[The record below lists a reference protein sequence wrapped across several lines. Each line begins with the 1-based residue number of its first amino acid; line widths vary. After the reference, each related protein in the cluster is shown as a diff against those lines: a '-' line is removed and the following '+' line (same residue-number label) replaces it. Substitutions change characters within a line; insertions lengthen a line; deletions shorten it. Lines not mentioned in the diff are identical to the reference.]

1 MLFGATTGTN
11 LFGSTFSAIDINDML
26 LNFKMNFR
34 KNHVFQLFSFRKK
47 WHGDTQCNNLVT
59 VVTNELF
66 ENLFRIQKDA

>member
-1 MLFGATTGTN
+1 MLFGATTGKI
-11 LFGSTFSAIDINDML
+11 LFGSTFSAIDML